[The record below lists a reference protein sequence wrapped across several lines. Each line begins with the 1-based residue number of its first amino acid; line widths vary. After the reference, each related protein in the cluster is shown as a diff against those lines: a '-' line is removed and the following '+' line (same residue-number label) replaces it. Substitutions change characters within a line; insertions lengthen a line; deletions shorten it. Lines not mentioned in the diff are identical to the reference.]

1 MYKQKKEEKKKTP
14 IMLTTTVKS
23 LYVGESLQLQVCL
36 EEVEEEGL
44 LVSWMFS
51 QQPLLFLTL
60 TPRQRVQR
68 EVRERLPE
76 PHNSL

>member
-1 MYKQKKEEKKKTP
+1 MEK
-14 IMLTTTVKS
+14 VHANYNCKS
-23 LYVGESLQLQVCL
+23 LHVGGLLQLQVCL

-51 QQPLLFLTL
+51 QQPLLCLTL

-68 EVRERLPE
+68 EVSEGSPE
-76 PHNSL
+76 PHNRL

>member
-1 MYKQKKEEKKKTP
+1 MGLACLSKKVHANYYCKN
-14 IMLTTTVKS
+14 LR
-23 LYVGESLQLQVCL
+23 VGGLLQLQVCL

-51 QQPLLFLTL
+51 QHPLLTFTL

-68 EVRERLPE
+68 EVREGSPE
-76 PHNSL
+76 PHKSL